1 MTETMGNQDMVLGEM
16 RGQLREVVHSMN
28 AMSAKFDS
36 LSREVIGLST
46 LAADVAAMK
55 IRVTAL
61 ETERNRRDGATGIIQ
76 AIVKSPAVGWM
87 VGGATFVWALLTGR
101 VHL

>member
-1 MTETMGNQDMVLGEM
+1 VTEASNQDMVLGEM

-28 AMSAKFDS
+28 TMSAKFDT
-36 LSREVIGLST
+36 LSREVVGLST
-46 LAADVAAMK
+46 LATDMAEIK
-55 IRVTAL
+55 LRVTAL

>member
-1 MTETMGNQDMVLGEM
+1 MTEASNQDMVLGEM

-28 AMSAKFDS
+28 AMSEKFDR

-46 LAADVAAMK
+46 LAADMAELK

-61 ETERNRRDGATGIIQ
+61 ETERNRRDGATGIVQ
-76 AIVKSPAVGWM
+76 AIVKSPAIGWM
-87 VGGATFVWALLTGR
+87 VGGATFVWTVLTGR